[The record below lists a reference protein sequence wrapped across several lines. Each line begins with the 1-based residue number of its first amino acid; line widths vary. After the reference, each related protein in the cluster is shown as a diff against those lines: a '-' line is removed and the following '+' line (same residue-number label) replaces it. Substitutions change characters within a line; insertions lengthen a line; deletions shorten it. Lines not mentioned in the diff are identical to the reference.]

1 MAGGGRG
8 GPERRKSGA
17 GHHSGCRGATGEEEG
32 WQGRARAGGEE
43 GRRRSWRGGGHLA
56 GGSCGEAVN
65 PSGGATKERHRGRVA
80 RRAGGE
86 KERTKF

>member
-32 WQGRARAGGEE
+32 WQGRARAGG
-43 GRRRSWRGGGHLA
+43 
-56 GGSCGEAVN
+56 SCGEAVN